1 MSKEKL
7 MPVFK
12 NEREWVGFKNLVK
25 SNRVE
30 HPSHPKFII

>member
-7 MPVFK
+7 ILVFK
-12 NEREWVGFKNLVK
+12 NEREWVGFKNLDK

-30 HPSHPKFII
+30 HPTHAKFII